1 MISNTTRD
9 SRAIVLVVDDDDMVR
24 LLARETLEQAGFR
37 VEEVADGSEALA
49 AFSRFRPDIVL
60 LDVMMPGKDGYATCA
75 EIREFPGGDDT
86 QVLMM
91 TGLNDIESIKRAYD
105 VGSTDFI
112 TKPINWV
119 VLGYRVHYM
128 LRAKQAVDSLRR
140 NEARFID
147 IQRIGRIGSW
157 EWNITGNEFYCSEEL
172 FRIFT
177 VDTIGFDA
185 TYESFLNSVHPLDRE
200 FVAASFDEA
209 LSGRKTYNIDHR
221 ILLPT
226 GGEKVVHAEAEISR
240 NENGQ
245 PVWMAGI
252 MQDITERKQA
262 EAQIYNL
269 AYFDSL
275 TGLPNRLLFKEH
287 LAHALSHA
295 FRTKRMA
302 AILFLDLDRFKII
315 NDTLG
320 HSIGDKLLQGVAERL
335 LICVRR
341 SDIVGR
347 DEGGDLNSS
356 VARLGGD
363 EFTVLLSDITN
374 VQDAARVSQRIIS
387 AVAQP
392 FNLDNHEVIVT
403 TSIGISLFPADG
415 NDIVTLIKNAD
426 TAMYHAKD
434 LGRNNFQFYT
444 QSMNATTLERLALEN
459 HLRRALEREEFIL
472 YYQPQFDIL
481 SEEII
486 GVEALI
492 RWKHRELGMVSPAD
506 FIPLAEETG
515 LIIQIDEWVMRTACA
530 QIRRWQEDGL
540 PDITMSVNLSG
551 QHFIREN
558 LLETVSG
565 IVRETG
571 IDPRFL
577 ELELTESVVM
587 KNAKETVSTLRALK
601 EMGLHI
607 AIDDFGT
614 GYSSLSYLKRF
625 PIDTLKID
633 RSFVQE
639 ITTDTDSAA
648 ITKAIIA
655 MAHSLKLRVL
665 AEGVETEEQLA
676 FLREN
681 GCQALQGF
689 LFSKPLPYDEL
700 VRFYRERRAA

>member
-1 MISNTTRD
+1 MISHRTQD
-9 SRAIVLVVDDDDMVR
+9 SRATVLVVDDDDMVR

-37 VEEVADGSEALA
+37 VEDVDDGTKALA

-91 TGLNDIESIKRAYD
+91 TGLNDIESIKRAYE

-112 TKPINWV
+112 TKPMNWV

-157 EWNITGNEFYCSEEL
+157 EWNIPGNEFYCSEEL

-185 TYESFLNSVHPLDRE
+185 TYESFINSVHPLDRD
-200 FVAASFDEA
+200 FVASSIADA
-209 LSGRKTYNIDHR
+209 LSGGKTYNIDHR
-221 ILLPT
+221 ILLPN

-240 NENGQ
+240 DENGL
-245 PVWMAGI
+245 PIWMAGI

-287 LAHALSHA
+287 LAHALAHA
-295 FRTKRMA
+295 FRTKRVA
-302 AILFLDLDRFKII
+302 AILFLDLDRFKYI

-335 LICVRR
+335 LVCVRR
-341 SDIVGR
+341 SDVVGR
-347 DEGGDLNSS
+347 DEGGDIDSS

-363 EFTVLLSDITN
+363 EFTVLLSDISSA
-374 VQDAARVSQRIIS
+374 QDAARVSQRIIN

-392 FNLDNHEVIVT
+392 FNLDNHEVIIT
-403 TSIGISLFPADG
+403 TSIGISLFPNDG

-444 QSMNATTLERLALEN
+444 QSMNSTTLERLALEN
-459 HLRRALEREEFIL
+459 HLRKALERKEFIL
-472 YYQPQFDIL
+472 YYQPQFDVL
-481 SEEII
+481 TERII
-486 GVEALI
+486 GVEALV
-492 RWKHRELGMVSPAD
+492 RWKHRELGMVSPAE

-515 LIIQIDEWVMRTACA
+515 LIIQIDEWVMHTACE
-530 QIRRWQEDGL
+530 QMKRWQEEGL

-565 IVRETG
+565 IIKETG
-571 IDPRFL
+571 LDPRFL

-587 KNAKETVSTLRALK
+587 KNAKETVSTLRSLK
-601 EMGLHI
+601 DMGLHI

-625 PIDTLKID
+625 PLDTLKID

-639 ITTDTDSAA
+639 ITTDSDSAA

-655 MAHSLKLRVL
+655 MGHSLKLRVL

-676 FLREN
+676 FLRDH
-681 GCQALQGF
+681 GCHALQGF
-689 LFSKPLPYDEL
+689 LFSKPIPCDEL
-700 VRFYRERRAA
+700 VRFFRERHAA

>member
-1 MISNTTRD
+1 MIGQLTKN
-9 SRAIVLVVDDDDMVR
+9 SRAIVLVVDDDEMVR
-24 LLARETLEQAGFR
+24 LLARETLEQSGFR
-37 VEEVADGSEALA
+37 VEEVKDGSEALA
-49 AFSRFRPDIVL
+49 AFARFRPDIVL
-60 LDVMMPGKDGYATCA
+60 LDVMMPGKDGYATCT

-112 TKPINWV
+112 TKPINWM

-147 IQRIGRIGSW
+147 IQRIGHIGSW
-157 EWNITGNEFYCSEEL
+157 EWNIIGNEFYCSEEL

-177 VDTIGFDA
+177 VDAIGFDA

-200 FVAASFDEA
+200 YVATSIDEA
-209 LSGRKTYNIDHR
+209 LLGRKTYNIDYR
-221 ILLPT
+221 ILLPN
-226 GGEKVVHAEAEISR
+226 GEERVVHAEAEVSR
-240 NENGQ
+240 NEKGR
-245 PVWMAGI
+245 PFWMAGI

-287 LAHALSHA
+287 LAHALNHA
-295 FRTKRMA
+295 IRTKRVA
-302 AILFLDLDRFKII
+302 AILFLDLDRFKYI

-341 SDIVGR
+341 SDTVGR

-363 EFTVLLSDITN
+363 EFTVLLNDITN

-387 AVAQP
+387 AVSQP
-392 FNLDNHEVIVT
+392 FNLDSHEVTVT
-403 TSIGISLFPADG
+403 TSIGISLFPNDG

-426 TAMYHAKD
+426 TAMYYAKD

-444 QSMNATTLERLALEN
+444 QSMNASTLERLALEN
-459 HLRRALEREEFIL
+459 HLRKALERDEFIL

-481 SEEII
+481 TEEII

-492 RWKHRELGMVSPAD
+492 RWKHQELGMVSPAD

-515 LIIQIDEWVMRTACA
+515 LIIQIDEWVMRTACV
-530 QIRRWQEDGL
+530 QLRRWQGDGL
-540 PDITMSVNLSG
+540 PDITVSVNLSG

-558 LLETVSG
+558 LLETVAG
-565 IVRETG
+565 IIKETG
-571 IDPRFL
+571 LDPRFL
-577 ELELTESVVM
+577 ELELTEGVVM

-639 ITTDTDSAA
+639 ITTDSDSAA
-648 ITKAIIA
+648 ITNAIIA

-676 FLREN
+676 FLRDH
-681 GCQALQGF
+681 GCHALQGF

>member
-1 MISNTTRD
+1 MIRHPTRD
-9 SRAIVLVVDDDDMVR
+9 SRAIVLVVDDDEMVR
-24 LLARETLEQAGFR
+24 LLARETLEHAGFR
-37 VEEVADGSEALA
+37 VEEVGDGSEALA

-157 EWNITGNEFYCSEEL
+157 EWNIPENEFYCSEEL

-200 FVAASFDEA
+200 FVAESINEA
-209 LSGRKTYNIDHR
+209 ISGRKTYNLDHR
-221 ILLPT
+221 ILLPN

-287 LAHALSHA
+287 LAHALAHA
-295 FRTKRMA
+295 FRTKGVA
-302 AILFLDLDRFKII
+302 AILFLDLDRFKYI

-335 LICVRR
+335 LVCVRR

-347 DEGGDLNSS
+347 DEGGELNSS

-374 VQDAARVSQRIIS
+374 VQDAAKVSQRIIS
-387 AVAQP
+387 AVSQP

-403 TSIGISLFPADG
+403 TSIGISLFPNDG

-444 QSMNATTLERLALEN
+444 QSMNASTLERLALEN
-459 HLRRALEREEFIL
+459 HLRKALERGEFLL

-481 SEEII
+481 TEEII
-486 GVEALI
+486 GVEALV

-515 LIIQIDEWVMRTACA
+515 LIIQIDEWVMHTACE
-530 QIRRWQEDGL
+530 QIRRWQGDGL
-540 PDITMSVNLSG
+540 PDITISVNLSG

-558 LLETVSG
+558 LLETVAG
-565 IVRETG
+565 TLKETG
-571 IDPRFL
+571 LDPRFL
-577 ELELTESVVM
+577 ELELTESVLM

-607 AIDDFGT
+607 SIDDFGT

-625 PIDTLKID
+625 PLDTLKID

-639 ITTDTDSAA
+639 ITTDSDSAA

-655 MAHSLKLRVL
+655 MAHSLKLKVL

-676 FLREN
+676 FLRDH
-681 GCQALQGF
+681 GCNALQGF

-700 VRFYRERRAA
+700 VRFFCGRRAA

>member
-1 MISNTTRD
+1 MISHPTQD
-9 SRAIVLVVDDDDMVR
+9 SKATILVVDDDEMVR

-37 VEEVADGSEALA
+37 VEDVDDGSKALA

-91 TGLNDIESIKRAYD
+91 TGLNDIESIKRAYE

-128 LRAKQAVDSLRR
+128 LRAKLAVDSLRR

-157 EWNITGNEFYCSEEL
+157 EWNIPGNEFYCSEEL

-185 TYESFLNSVHPLDRE
+185 TYESFINSVHPLDRE
-200 FVAASFDEA
+200 FVASSIAEA
-209 LSGRKTYNIDHR
+209 LSGGKTYNIDHR
-221 ILLPT
+221 ILLPN
-226 GGEKVVHAEAEISR
+226 GEEKVVHAEAEISR
-240 NENGQ
+240 DENGQ
-245 PVWMAGI
+245 PLWMAGI

-287 LAHALSHA
+287 LAHALAHA
-295 FRTKRMA
+295 FRTKRVA
-302 AILFLDLDRFKII
+302 AILFLDLDRFKYI

-347 DEGGDLNSS
+347 DEGGDMDST

-363 EFTVLLSDITN
+363 EFTVLLSDIASA
-374 VQDAARVSQRIIS
+374 QDAARVSQRIIN
-387 AVAQP
+387 AVSQP
-392 FNLDNHEVIVT
+392 FNLDNHEVTVT
-403 TSIGISLFPADG
+403 TSIGISLFPDDG
-415 NDIVTLIKNAD
+415 NDIVSLIKNAD

-444 QSMNATTLERLALEN
+444 QSMNSTTLERLALEN
-459 HLRRALEREEFIL
+459 HLRKALERREFIL

-481 SEEII
+481 TEDII
-486 GVEALI
+486 GVEALV

-515 LIIQIDEWVMRTACA
+515 LIIQIDEWVMRTACE
-530 QIRRWQEDGL
+530 QMRRWQEEGL

-565 IVRETG
+565 IIKETG
-571 IDPRFL
+571 LAPRFL

-601 EMGLHI
+601 DMGLHI

-625 PIDTLKID
+625 PLDTLKID
-633 RSFVQE
+633 KSFVQE
-639 ITTDTDSAA
+639 ITTDSDSAA

-655 MAHSLKLRVL
+655 MGHSLKLRVL
-665 AEGVETEEQLA
+665 AEGVETEEQLV
-676 FLREN
+676 FLRDH
-681 GCQALQGF
+681 GCHALQGF
-689 LFSKPLPYDEL
+689 LFSKPIPYDEL
-700 VRFYRERRAA
+700 VRFYLARHAA

>member
-1 MISNTTRD
+1 MISHPVRD
-9 SRAIVLVVDDDDMVR
+9 SRATVLVVDDDEMVR
-24 LLARETLEQAGFR
+24 LLARETLEQSGFR
-37 VEEVADGSEALA
+37 VEDVDDGSKALA
-49 AFSRFRPDIVL
+49 AFSRYRPDIVL
-60 LDVMMPGKDGYATCA
+60 LDVVMPGKDGYATCA

-91 TGLNDIESIKRAYD
+91 TGLNDIESIKRAYE

-157 EWNITGNEFYCSEEL
+157 EWNIPGNEFYCSEEL

-185 TYESFLNSVHPLDRE
+185 TYESFINSVHPLDRE
-200 FVAASFDEA
+200 FVASSITEA
-209 LSGRKTYNIDHR
+209 LSGGKTYNIDHR
-221 ILLPT
+221 ILLPN

-240 NENGQ
+240 DDDGL

-287 LAHALSHA
+287 LAHALAHA
-295 FRTKRMA
+295 FRTKRVA
-302 AILFLDLDRFKII
+302 AILFLDLDRFKYI

-335 LICVRR
+335 LVCVRR
-341 SDIVGR
+341 SDVVGR
-347 DEGGDLNSS
+347 DEGGNLDSS

-363 EFTVLLSDITN
+363 EFTVLLSDIAN
-374 VQDAARVSQRIIS
+374 AQDAARVSQRIIK

-392 FNLDNHEVIVT
+392 FNLDNHEVIIT
-403 TSIGISLFPADG
+403 TSIGISLFPNDG

-444 QSMNATTLERLALEN
+444 QSMNSTTLERLALEN
-459 HLRRALEREEFIL
+459 HLRKALERKEFLL

-481 SEEII
+481 TEQII
-486 GVEALI
+486 GVEALV
-492 RWKHRELGMVSPAD
+492 RWKHRELGMVSPAE

-515 LIIQIDEWVMRTACA
+515 LIIQIDEWVMHTACE
-530 QIRRWQEDGL
+530 QMMRWKEDGL

-565 IVRETG
+565 IIKETG
-571 IDPRFL
+571 LAPRFL

-587 KNAKETVSTLRALK
+587 KNAKETVSTLRSLK
-601 EMGLHI
+601 DMGLHI

-625 PIDTLKID
+625 PLDTLKID

-639 ITTDTDSAA
+639 ITTDSDSAA

-655 MAHSLKLRVL
+655 MGHSLKLRVL
-665 AEGVETEEQLA
+665 AEGVETEEQLT
-676 FLREN
+676 FLRDN
-681 GCQALQGF
+681 GCHALQGF
-689 LFSKPLPYDEL
+689 LFSKPIPYDEL
-700 VRFYRERRAA
+700 VRFYLDRRAA